1 MPRHVEDSIVGLR
14 MQVSSGAVVKRAVL
28 LGADEYDDRR
38 PHDGLPALGIGHD
51 AVLENVIVDK
61 NARIGDGAVLVN
73 STGIV
78 EGEGPG
84 YVIREGIIVVPKG
97 GVVPAG
103 TKVGLA
109 SPQATATAYGSA

>member
-1 MPRHVEDSIVGLR
+1 
-14 MQVSSGAVVKRAVL
+14 MQVSKGATVKRAVL
-28 LGADEYDDRR
+28 LGADEYDDRQS
-38 PHDGLPALGIGHD
+38 HDGLPPLGIGHD

-103 TKVGLA
+103 TKVGQA
-109 SPQATATAYGSA
+109 SVTATAKGSGG